1 MTAEMQKADR
11 YLSQIRNLAFK
22 INAISEALTELESRN
37 PANLKAMQFDTIKVQ
52 TSGGDPML
60 NYIAAEGRYKAD
72 LLAIKTAYSEN
83 RKEAINRITRLE
95 NGISIEI
102 LTRRYVL
109 CQPWETVSMGI
120 HYNIRHAQ
128 FLRLKALDE
137 FYNANTDL
145 WSKIQ

>member
-1 MTAEMQKADR
+1 
-11 YLSQIRNLAFK
+11 
-22 INAISEALTELESRN
+22 
-37 PANLKAMQFDTIKVQ
+37 
-52 TSGGDPML
+52 ML

-145 WSKIQ
+145 WPKIQ

>member
-1 MTAEMQKADR
+1 MTEQMQKADR
-11 YLSQIRNLAFK
+11 YLSQIRSLAFK

-60 NYIAAEGRYKAD
+60 NYIVAEGQYKAD
-72 LLAIKTAYSEN
+72 LLAIKTAYSVN
-83 RKEAINRITRLE
+83 RKEAINRITRVE
-95 NGISIEI
+95 NGVSVEI

-109 CQPWETVSMGI
+109 CQPWETVANGI

-128 FLRLKALDE
+128 ILRLKALDE
-137 FYNANTDL
+137 FYNANADL
-145 WSKIQ
+145 WPKAQ

>member
-1 MTAEMQKADR
+1 MTEQMQKADR
-11 YLSQIRNLAFK
+11 YLSQIRSLAFK

-60 NYIAAEGRYKAD
+60 NYIVAEGQYKAD
-72 LLAIKTAYSEN
+72 LLAIKTAYSVN

-95 NGISIEI
+95 NGVSVEI

-109 CQPWETVSMGI
+109 CQPWETVAMGI

-128 FLRLKALDE
+128 ILRLKALDE
-137 FYNANTDL
+137 FYNANADL
-145 WSKIQ
+145 WPKTQ

>member
-1 MTAEMQKADR
+1 MTEQMQKADR
-11 YLSQIRNLAFK
+11 YLSQIRSLAFK

-60 NYIAAEGRYKAD
+60 NYIAAEGQYKAD

-83 RKEAINRITRLE
+83 RKEAINRITRVE
-95 NGISIEI
+95 NGVSVEI

-109 CQPWETVSMGI
+109 CQPWETVAMGI

-128 FLRLKALDE
+128 ILRLKALDE
-137 FYNANTDL
+137 FYNANADL
-145 WSKIQ
+145 WPKTQ

>member
-1 MTAEMQKADR
+1 MTEQMQKADR

-60 NYIAAEGRYKAD
+60 NYVAAEGRYKAD

-102 LTRRYVL
+102 LTRRYV
-109 CQPWETVSMGI
+109 
-120 HYNIRHAQ
+120 
-128 FLRLKALDE
+128 
-137 FYNANTDL
+137 
-145 WSKIQ
+145 